1 MRKPTFSI
9 LLSLLFLALP
19 ALALAD
25 TIILHDGTSYSG
37 QFVGATSGEI
47 TFTDAQGI
55 QYRFPLSDVQSLV
68 FTATGDTV
76 TLRYGKVY
84 SGHYTGATPLAF
96 NDTQGIAY
104 QFPVRDVSSLV
115 FTRSHASA
123 SSANTS
129 GGTAKVIPEGTEIA
143 IRTDEK
149 IDSDDSS
156 PGQLFSATID
166 EDVFDASGGL
176 AIPRGTRA
184 KLDVRNITTGGATH
198 SPEIVLDL
206 FSVSVNEK
214 EYRVLT
220 SDVDFSNKKGLGA
233 NKRTAEF
240 GGGGA
245 AIGALLGGIFGGG
258 KGAGIGVAAG
268 AGGGLLTQLF
278 TRGKKVKVP
287 AETTLRFRL
296 DRTLV
301 LRQKSSE

>member
-1 MRKPTFSI
+1 MSKPALSI

-19 ALALAD
+19 ALAD
-25 TIILHDGTSYSG
+25 TIILHDGNSYSG
-37 QFVGATSGEI
+37 QFAGAASGEI

-76 TLRYGKVY
+76 TLRDGKVY
-84 SGHYTGATPLAF
+84 SGHYTGANPLSF

-104 QFPVRDVSSLV
+104 QFPVRDVSSIV
-115 FTRSHASA
+115 FTRSHAPA
-123 SSANTS
+123 PNAS
-129 GGTAKVIPEGTEIA
+129 GGSAKVIPEGTEVA

-166 EDVFDASGGL
+166 EDVFDASGGV

-184 KLDVRNITTGGATH
+184 KLVVRNITSGGATH
-198 SPEIVLDL
+198 SPELVLDL
-206 FSVSVNEK
+206 FSVSVSGS
-214 EYRVLT
+214 EYRVMT
-220 SDVDFSNKKGLGA
+220 SDVDFSSKKGLGA

-258 KGAGIGVAAG
+258 RGAGIGVAAG